1 VVCVDLGGGWE
12 EEEEQCGVG
21 WEEEE
26 EAELLWCPRHGKK
39 RKEKRVLVLNNKV
52 TG

>member
-1 VVCVDLGGGWE
+1 VVCVDLDGGWE
-12 EEEEQCGVG
+12 EEKEQCGVG

-39 RKEKRVLVLNNKV
+39 GKKNQCYS
-52 TG
+52 